1 MFNTVFPDPERLGI
15 GEFIKGVDS
24 KVTEK
29 FFPAIGL
36 NIKKGLQQELLN
48 RLAISKKPSGKIN
61 TSNETSAQV
70 SNNSNWKIRIDD
82 DWIEVIWSPQGGKNG
97 VGFNQGSEFGRL
109 RAIDVG
115 VPAPSTRRTT
125 AVLGRSGKIHK

>member
-48 RLAISKKPSGKIN
+48 RLAISK
-61 TSNETSAQV
+61 
-70 SNNSNWKIRIDD
+70 
-82 DWIEVIWSPQGGKNG
+82 
-97 VGFNQGSEFGRL
+97 
-109 RAIDVG
+109 
-115 VPAPSTRRTT
+115 
-125 AVLGRSGKIHK
+125 